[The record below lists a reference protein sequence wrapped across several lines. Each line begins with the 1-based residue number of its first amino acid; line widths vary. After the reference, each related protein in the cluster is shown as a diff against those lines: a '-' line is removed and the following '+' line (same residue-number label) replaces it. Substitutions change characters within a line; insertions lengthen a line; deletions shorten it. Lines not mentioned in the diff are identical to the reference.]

1 MVSLVSEVGSSI
13 AHRSNEAGKH
23 NAHRS
28 AFGKYTRKDFKWSCR
43 QSTYLHRPSVE
54 LQRKTSCCCARDE
67 HMHVR
72 EPYYGDIAKLFA
84 IEVRGKSAT
93 HNRKGVNM
101 W

>member
-13 AHRSNEAGKH
+13 AHRSNEAGKP

-28 AFGKYTRKDFKWSCR
+28 TFGKYSRKDFKRSCR

-54 LQRKTSCCCARDE
+54 LQRKTFSCCASDE

-72 EPYYGDIAKLFA
+72 EPYHRDIAKFFGV
-84 IEVRGKSAT
+84 EVRGKSAAN
-93 HNRKGVNM
+93 NRKGVNM